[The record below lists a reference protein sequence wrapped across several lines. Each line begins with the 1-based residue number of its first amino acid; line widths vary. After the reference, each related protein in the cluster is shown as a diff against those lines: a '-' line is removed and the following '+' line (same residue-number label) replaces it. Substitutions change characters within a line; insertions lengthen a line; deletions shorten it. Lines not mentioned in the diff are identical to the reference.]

1 MAVDVVRPLDDL
13 RELFGILEEL
23 QGLQSFLDG
32 PCPVVDQG
40 LGAIGKLDELETR
53 SHVTLAAADG
63 SGEALDRV
71 AEAGVPDQ
79 LSAFLTRGR
88 VGAG

>member
-1 MAVDVVRPLDDL
+1 MSL
-13 RELFGILEEL
+13 
-23 QGLQSFLDG
+23 
-32 PCPVVDQG
+32 VDQA
-40 LGAIGKLDELETR
+40 LGAIGKLDQLETR

-71 AEAGVPDQ
+71 AEADQPDQ
-79 LSAFLTRGR
+79 LSAFLTRGH